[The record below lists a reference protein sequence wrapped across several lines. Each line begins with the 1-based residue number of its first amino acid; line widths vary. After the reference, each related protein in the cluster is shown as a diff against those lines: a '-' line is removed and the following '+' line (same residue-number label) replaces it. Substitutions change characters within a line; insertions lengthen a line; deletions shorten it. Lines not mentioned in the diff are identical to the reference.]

1 MAHASNVSTT
11 PKKLTSWQ
19 IFPNNGRFNNALPP
33 SQRNL
38 QRYILSNTDRTV
50 HPKYRIRSYQTARDH
65 R

>member
-1 MAHASNVSTT
+1 MAHASTT

-33 SQRNL
+33 SQR
-38 QRYILSNTDRTV
+38 YILSNTDRTV
-50 HPKYRIRSYQTARDH
+50 HPKYRIRSYQTTIDH